1 MANYTYAQLE
11 QLWIN
16 AGGSKE
22 LAPLAAAIAEVESGG
37 NPAANNADG
46 GASGIWQLIP
56 SNWQYIPGGGANRY
70 DAASNAIGAVRL
82 SGNTLG
88 GLISNWID
96 SEPAGAAYAV
106 LKQHGG
112 TPPSGALPA
121 ATATTPASTGSTST
135 SSTTT
140 PAPSSS
146 NIWTDIANPFS
157 QAWSDLTTPFTGA
170 ATIVESV
177 AGLGKDFNTL
187 VKLFTKFMQDIEWLF
202 VPSHWVRIFAFMFG
216 IGALIPGVWA
226 LIQVG
231 NGKQGD
237 ITLAIGILLITLAGV
252 LLFVA
257 FHNLPTTVTDLQGL
271 LGYISQGIKTGQ
283 APASGVAAG
292 QLAPVPSGQLP
303 AGG

>member
-1 MANYTYAQLE
+1 MANYTFAQLE

-16 AGGSKE
+16 AGGPSSV
-22 LAPLAAAIAEVESGG
+22 APVAAAIALAESSG
-37 NPAANNADG
+37 NAAALNLVDNNGTQTSVGLWQVSNGTHNFPQAWLSPAGNAAEAVAKYTGAGNSFIDWG
-46 GASGIWQLIP
+46 TYTSGAYTSHLSGSVLGATNAPGASG
-56 SNWQYIPGGGANRY
+56 
-70 DAASNAIGAVRL
+70 
-82 SGNTLG
+82 SGST
-88 GLISNWID
+88 
-96 SEPAGAAYAV
+96 
-106 LKQHGG
+106 
-112 TPPSGALPA
+112 
-121 ATATTPASTGSTST
+121 ATAQ
-135 SSTTT
+135 
-140 PAPSSS
+140 APSSG
-146 NIWTDIANPFS
+146 NIWTDITNPFG
-157 QAWSDLTTPFTGA
+157 QAWKDLTTPFTGA
-170 ATIVESV
+170 TSIVESV

>member
-1 MANYTYAQLE
+1 MADYTFAQLE

-16 AGGSKE
+16 AGGPSAV
-22 LAPLAAAIAEVESGG
+22 APVAAAIALAESSG
-37 NPAANNADG
+37 NAAALNLVDNNGTQTSVGLWQVSNGTHNYPTAWLTPAGNAAEAVAKYTGAGNSFSPWGTYRTGAYTSHLSGTLLGATPAATG
-46 GASGIWQLIP
+46 SGT
-56 SNWQYIPGGGANRY
+56 
-70 DAASNAIGAVRL
+70 AAA
-82 SGNTLG
+82 
-88 GLISNWID
+88 
-96 SEPAGAAYAV
+96 
-106 LKQHGG
+106 
-112 TPPSGALPA
+112 TPPSSG
-121 ATATTPASTGSTST
+121 
-135 SSTTT
+135 
-140 PAPSSS
+140 
-146 NIWTDIANPFS
+146 NIWTDIANPFG
-157 QAWSDLTTPFTGA
+157 QAWKDLTTPFTGA
-170 ATIVESV
+170 TSIVESV

-257 FHNLPTTVTDLQGL
+257 FHNLPSTVTDLQGL
-271 LGYISQGIKTGQ
+271 LGYISEGVKTGQ
-283 APASGVAAG
+283 APASAVPAG